1 MVTGDSLDDSLPMH
15 VLSRSRS
22 HLATNCRRSGKRFWQ
37 RSPEKCLWLPILILL
52 PLLLM
57 LAPRSLS
64 PSLTFSY
71 NPVARSIASPLLH
84 FPSYAREKG
93 GKEGARFV
101 SPATSIT
108 SYAIMQ
114 GFSGADLASL
124 MREAAMCALKESL
137 AKDRANLG
145 QVIARSFTSLAR
157 VQ

>member
-84 FPSYAREKG
+84 FPSLWDRFMRLHPWRKRER
-93 GKEGARFV
+93 KEGARCIRDAFEMHK
-101 SPATSIT
+101 PPNI
-108 SYAIMQ
+108 
-114 GFSGADLASL
+114 
-124 MREAAMCALKESL
+124 
-137 AKDRANLG
+137 N
-145 QVIARSFTSLAR
+145 
-157 VQ
+157 